1 MMDWISIAQQLL
13 IVACVLFIYDVATG
27 PV

>member
-1 MMDWISIAQQLL
+1 MDWISIAQQLL
-13 IVACVLFIYDVATG
+13 IVAGVLFIYDVATG